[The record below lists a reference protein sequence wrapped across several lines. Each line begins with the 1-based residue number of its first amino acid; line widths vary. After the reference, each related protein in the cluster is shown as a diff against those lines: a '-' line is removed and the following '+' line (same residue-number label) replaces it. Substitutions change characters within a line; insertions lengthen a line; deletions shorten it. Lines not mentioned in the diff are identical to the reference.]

1 MRNYKRISERQ
12 TWNETEMQQAV
23 LSVINGEH
31 GYKKAAAM
39 YGVPQTTLERRVAKF
54 KKNPDIEDACK
65 KTLGAFRTIF
75 TLEEEAE
82 LVQYVQQM
90 EKMLFGLTSY
100 ELRKLAF
107 ELAEKNKKAHKFNK
121 ELGVAGYDSYQ
132 GFMLRHAKHLSL
144 RKPEATSAARAMGFN
159 KVVVNKFFELVE
171 NVIDINKIDVER
183 VWNVDETGISTVP
196 KSLSKVISTK
206 GKRQVGSLTSAERGQ
221 LVTAVVCCSASGRY
235 MPPMLIF
242 PRQRMKAELMDGAPP
257 GAWAECH
264 PRATKDS
271 PVLLIL
277 DGHATLTKSIELI
290 DIARENGVILLCLP
304 PHCTH
309 KMQPL
314 DISFMKPLS
323 TFYDHNLRKW
333 LRTNPGRVVTQFQI
347 ASLFGASYLDAATM
361 TNAINGF
368 KKAGIWPVDRSVFT
382 DADFIAAEVTDMS
395 IITEDTESF
404 VTTDSALTTVSAPA
418 TKPSDR
424 TSTTE
429 PSFHV
434 PVAHLP
440 LNLQLYVDLAHQPLY
455 LQALQSCH
463 VICCPSQN
471 RPKENVFLNKEEKQL
486 F

>member
-1 MRNYKRISERQ
+1 
-12 TWNETEMQQAV
+12 MQQAV
-23 LSVINGEH
+23 LSVINGDH

-54 KKNPDIEDACK
+54 KKNPNIEDACK
-65 KTLGAFRTIF
+65 KTLDAFKTIF
-75 TLEEEAE
+75 TWEKEAE
-82 LVQYVQQM
+82 LVQYVRQM
-90 EKMLFGLTSY
+90 EKMLFGLTFY

-121 ELGVAGYDSYQ
+121 EEGVAGYDWYQ
-132 GFMLRHAKHLSL
+132 
-144 RKPEATSAARAMGFN
+144 
-159 KVVVNKFFELVE
+159 
-171 NVIDINKIDVER
+171 
-183 VWNVDETGISTVP
+183 GISTVP
-196 KSLSKVISTK
+196 KLLSKVISTK

-242 PRQRMKAELMDGAPP
+242 PRQRMKVELMDRAPP

-264 PRATKDS
+264 PSGWIQTDLFINWLKKFILHTEATKDS
-271 PVLLIL
+271 TVFLIL
-277 DGHATLTKSIELI
+277 DGHTTHTKSIELI
-290 DIARENGVILLCLP
+290 DTARENGIILFCLP

-323 TFYDHNLRKW
+323 KFYDHNLRKW
-333 LRTNPGRVVTQFQI
+333 LRTNPGHAVTQFKI
-347 ASLFGASYLDAATM
+347 ASLFGASYLDVATM

-404 VTTDSALTTVSAPA
+404 VTKDSALTTVSAPA
-418 TKPSDR
+418 TKPSDS

-429 PSFHV
+429 PSTSCTGSTFATEPSTSCRPSTSTTV
-434 PVAHLP
+434 PSSFAISPRHLLP
-440 LNLQLYVDLAHQPLY
+440 IPKQAQRKPWFKSY
-455 LQALQSCH
+455 LSNSKQYISFG
-463 VICCPSQN
+463 N
-471 RPKENVFLNKEEKQL
+471 EKN
-486 F
+486 

>member
-1 MRNYKRISERQ
+1 
-12 TWNETEMQQAV
+12 
-23 LSVINGEH
+23 
-31 GYKKAAAM
+31 
-39 YGVPQTTLERRVAKF
+39 
-54 KKNPDIEDACK
+54 
-65 KTLGAFRTIF
+65 
-75 TLEEEAE
+75 
-82 LVQYVQQM
+82 
-90 EKMLFGLTSY
+90 
-100 ELRKLAF
+100 
-107 ELAEKNKKAHKFNK
+107 
-121 ELGVAGYDSYQ
+121 
-132 GFMLRHAKHLSL
+132 MLRHAKHLSL

-159 KVVVNKFFELVE
+159 KVAVNKFFEIVE
-171 NVIDINKIDVER
+171 NVIDINKINVER

-264 PRATKDS
+264 PSGWIQTDLFINWLKKFILHTGATKDS

-277 DGHATLTKSIELI
+277 DGHATHTKSIELI

-314 DISFMKPLS
+314 DISFMKLL
-323 TFYDHNLRKW
+323 TAFYDHNLRKW
-333 LRTNPGRVVTQFQI
+333 LRTYPGRVVTQFQI
-347 ASLFGASYLDAATM
+347 ASLFGASYFDAATM

-382 DADFIAAEVTDMS
+382 DADFIEAEVTDMS
-395 IITEDTESF
+395 ILTEDTESF
-404 VTTDSALTTVSAPA
+404 VTTNSALTTVSAPA
-418 TKPSDR
+418 TKLSDS

-429 PSFHV
+429 PSTSCTGSTSATESSTSCRPSTSTTVLSSFSIS
-434 PVAHLP
+434 PRHLLP
-440 LNLQLYVDLAHQPLY
+440 ISK
-455 LQALQSCH
+455 QAQRKLIDY
-463 VICCPSQN
+463 ICTSSD
-471 RPKENVFLNKEEKQL
+471 
-486 F
+486 

>member
-23 LSVINGEH
+23 LSVINGDH

-39 YGVPQTTLERRVAKF
+39 YGVPQITLKRRVAKF

-65 KTLGAFRTIF
+65 KTLGALKTIF

-107 ELAEKNKKAHKFNK
+107 ELAEKNKKAYKFNK
-121 ELGVAGYDSYQ
+121 EFGVAGYDWYQ

-144 RKPEATSAARAMGFN
+144 RKPEATSAAREMGFN
-159 KVVVNKFFELVE
+159 KVAVNKFFELVE

-242 PRQRMKAELMDGAPP
+242 PRKGIKAELMDGAPP
-257 GAWAECH
+257 GAWAECNPSEWIQTGLFINWLKKFILH
-264 PRATKDS
+264 TGATKDS

-277 DGHATLTKSIELI
+277 DGHATHTKSIELI

-304 PHCTH
+304 PQCTH

-333 LRTNPGRVVTQFQI
+333 LKTNPGRVVKQFQI
-347 ASLFGASYLDAATM
+347 ASLFGATYLDAATM

-404 VTTDSALTTVSAPA
+404 VNTDSALTTVSAPA
-418 TKPSDR
+418 TKPSDS

-429 PSFHV
+429 PST
-434 PVAHLP
+434 
-440 LNLQLYVDLAHQPLY
+440 
-455 LQALQSCH
+455 SCTG
-463 VICCPSQN
+463 VIYTLVI
-471 RPKENVFLNKEEKQL
+471 KGVLKGFI
-486 F
+486 

>member
-1 MRNYKRISERQ
+1 MNLYEKHLYL
-12 TWNETEMQQAV
+12 A
-23 LSVINGEH
+23 
-31 GYKKAAAM
+31 
-39 YGVPQTTLERRVAKF
+39 
-54 KKNPDIEDACK
+54 
-65 KTLGAFRTIF
+65 LGAFKTIF

-82 LVQYVQQM
+82 LFQYVQQM

-121 ELGVAGYDSYQ
+121 ELGVAGYDWYQ

-144 RKPEATSAARAMGFN
+144 RKPEATSAARAMGFT
-159 KVVVNKFFELVE
+159 KVAVKKFLELVE
-171 NVIDINKIDVER
+171 KVIDINKIDVER

-242 PRQRMKAELMDGAPP
+242 PRQRMKAELMDGASP

-264 PRATKDS
+264 PSGWIQTDLFINWLKKFILHTGATKDS

-277 DGHATLTKSIELI
+277 DGHATHTKSIELI
-290 DIARENGVILLCLP
+290 DIAKENGVILLCLP
-304 PHCTH
+304 LHCTH

-333 LRTNPGRVVTQFQI
+333 LRTNPGQI
-347 ASLFGASYLDAATM
+347 LTSKRMSYHETRATM
-361 TNAINGF
+361 NLNMQIYFASPLTSFREEFPTDVVCNLGSSNICI
-368 KKAGIWPVDRSVFT
+368 KAS
-382 DADFIAAEVTDMS
+382 
-395 IITEDTESF
+395 
-404 VTTDSALTTVSAPA
+404 
-418 TKPSDR
+418 
-424 TSTTE
+424 
-429 PSFHV
+429 
-434 PVAHLP
+434 
-440 LNLQLYVDLAHQPLY
+440 
-455 LQALQSCH
+455 
-463 VICCPSQN
+463 
-471 RPKENVFLNKEEKQL
+471 
-486 F
+486 